1 LISSSLFPPL
11 CYDGPNYETF
21 AARLVDFI
29 ENQISGSKIVSEK
42 NDSPRYLRVLV
53 QDLEK
58 NRFVDELEFYFTPN
72 DNTIQFRL
80 AHLIG
85 TDFSG
90 INRKRIEAI
99 VKALGLD
106 YAMSGY
112 PESHICDSNSSLP
125 ASGVDSVQY
134 PEVVFELRGL
144 NAADGTP
151 LTRIDAGSE
160 VSVLA
165 LGSWTIH
172 GVRKDQIVS
181 LKATRTNE
189 GGSNRLRVRGDFNL
203 MLKDFGIE
211 VMAWAGLIKVADRAK
226 VKLDLD
232 LSEAR
237 Q

>member
-1 LISSSLFPPL
+1 MIIHLTASLSIKQVRKMLTFVSLSLGATPAVLPSVALEMAPPPIQQIGPSRGPGVDATGLLRPCTGVCISSQDDRPQHFIPPL

-53 QDLEK
+53 QDLEN

-99 VKALGLD
+99 VKNLSLDYVPVIRYRKQQWWSFGLD
-106 YAMSGY
+106 TPFDDFG
-112 PESHICDSNSSLP
+112 PSLP
-125 ASGVDSVQY
+125 YDQ
-134 PEVVFELRGL
+134 
-144 NAADGTP
+144 D
-151 LTRIDAGSE
+151 
-160 VSVLA
+160 VL
-165 LGSWTIH
+165 
-172 GVRKDQIVS
+172 
-181 LKATRTNE
+181 
-189 GGSNRLRVRGDFNL
+189 
-203 MLKDFGIE
+203 
-211 VMAWAGLIKVADRAK
+211 
-226 VKLDLD
+226 
-232 LSEAR
+232 
-237 Q
+237 